1 MKAKKVF
8 TGVLCAILL
17 ISTLDMPIYAAV
29 GGTTLQE
36 EIYPGEEGES
46 ITFQSTD
53 DFPVIAPKASYQRG
67 DLIYRQNIRDE
78 FFGSLHSHM
87 AYYYSSSPVSKKFV
101 KYLTSSWAK
110 SMSYTWSKSV
120 SVGITGSGEASKTFA
135 KEVAGKLGLSI
146 SRTTTYGVAI
156 TIPADSSRDS
166 KLGFASD
173 YTKYVYDYKY
183 YKDGALKKSS
193 RDTYFAP
200 EKDTY
205 LVVYYK
211 A

>member
-1 MKAKKVF
+1 MF
-8 TGVLCAILL
+8 MGLLCATLL
-17 ISTLDMPIYAAV
+17 TSTLNMPIYAAV
-29 GGTTLQE
+29 GGTTVQE

-46 ITFQSTD
+46 MTFKSTD
-53 DFPVIAPKASYQRG
+53 DSPVISPKANYKKG
-67 DLIYRQNIRDE
+67 DLIYSQIIRNE
-78 FFGSLHSHM
+78 VLGTLHRHE
-87 AYYYSSSPVSKKFV
+87 AYYYSSSSVSKKFV
-101 KYLTSSWAK
+101 KYLTNSWAP
-110 SMSYTWSKSV
+110 SSSYTWSKSV
-120 SVGITGSGEASKTFA
+120 SIGITGSGEASKSFA
-135 KEVAGKLGLSI
+135 KNVAGKLGLST

-183 YKDGALKKSS
+183 YNDGTLKKSS
-193 RDTYFAP
+193 RDTYYAP
-200 EKDTY
+200 EEDTY